1 MLRWVTNRLNNFN
14 FVVDYCNRNLRCLNH
29 CCFIH
34 NLFAVVDL
42 IDALS
47 LNFES
52 LNLTADFG
60 SIQLRVDVSDV
71 PPDVVLSMANDFV
84 AQHALEF
91 HVSVYFLVS
100 LEYSLIR
107 KLFEADIALDQRLV
121 LSMDCLV
128 NL

>member
-1 MLRWVTNRLNNFN
+1 MLRRVTNRLNNFN
-14 FVVDYCNRNLRCLNH
+14 FVVDYCNRNLWCLNYG
-29 CCFIH
+29 CFID
-34 NLFAVVDL
+34 NLFGVVDL
-42 IDALS
+42 IYAPS

-60 SIQLRVDVSDV
+60 SVQFRVDVSDV
-71 PPDVVLSMANDFV
+71 PPDVVLSMADDFV

-107 KLFEADIALDQRLV
+107 KLFETDIALD
-121 LSMDCLV
+121 
-128 NL
+128 